1 MTMTSKKRPKSC
13 TVRAR
18 EIRALLARQEWSVDE
33 EVSGFLQGIGA
44 KVLRSGDGRLLIAS
58 ENGGGRLYESRDEVL
73 SMLKA
78 LVVAKP
84 PPPYVDLLPQGREFI
99 DEVPALAERTAEL
112 FGIDASL
119 LDRTEASLD
128 HLDRAVRRIGVR
140 ESLTPERFPPLTAY
154 VGRVIERATN
164 GRWEARLGGDGVT
177 WEAHLRDRNGGLHS
191 PAVLV
196 FRQLRL
202 GRRGSLRGAVYGSLR
217 AGRLGAG

>member
-1 MTMTSKKRPKSC
+1 MTTKKRPKSC
-13 TVRAR
+13 TVKAK
-18 EIRALLARQEWSVDE
+18 EIRALLARQGWTVDE
-33 EVSGFLQGIGA
+33 EVGQFLQGIDA
-44 KVLRSGDGRLLIAS
+44 KILRSADGRLLIAS
-58 ENGGGRLYESRDEVL
+58 ENGPGRLYESREEVL
-73 SMLKA
+73 SMLQA
-78 LVVAKP
+78 LVVTKP

-154 VGRVIERATN
+154 VGRVMERATS
-164 GRWEARLGGDGVT
+164 GSWEALLGGDGVT
-177 WEAHLRDRNGGLHS
+177 WEPHLRDRNGGLHS
-191 PAVLV
+191 PAGLV

-202 GRRGSLRGAVYGSLR
+202 GRRGSLRGAVYGSIR
-217 AGRLGAG
+217 ACRQSGAR